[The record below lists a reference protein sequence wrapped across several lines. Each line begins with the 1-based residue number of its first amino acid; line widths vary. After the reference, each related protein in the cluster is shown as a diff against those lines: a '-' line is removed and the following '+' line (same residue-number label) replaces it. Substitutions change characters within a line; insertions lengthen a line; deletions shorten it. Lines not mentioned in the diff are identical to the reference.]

1 MLNNLRQYL
10 SLFSDININLH
21 LKLLESLIKYFFAHD
36 HLDYVTC
43 YNGKCATKQFQIMEG
58 IRREKILY
66 VEKQHQLTSIGP
78 DHGTEQENKRLQWR
92 NSRKKA
98 RAC

>member
-1 MLNNLRQYL
+1 
-10 SLFSDININLH
+10 
-21 LKLLESLIKYFFAHD
+21 
-36 HLDYVTC
+36 
-43 YNGKCATKQFQIMEG
+43 MEG

-78 DHGTEQENKRLQWR
+78 DHGTAQENKRLQWR
-92 NSRKKA
+92 NSWKKA